1 MEPQSPVLVALE
13 PTKPVMRGWLHLG
26 MTPFVVIAGI
36 VLIVLAP
43 AGVKLACAIYVLSSL
58 FLFGNSALYHR
69 RNWSPTA
76 SAILRRVDHA
86 NIFLFIA
93 GSYTP
98 LAVKLLEGT
107 SQVILLSVIWGI
119 AGLGVL
125 FRVFWLG
132 APRALYTALY
142 IAMGW
147 AALFWLPEFWRTG
160 GPAIVILLAAGGI
173 AYTVGAIIYALKR
186 PNPSPRYFGFHEIF
200 HACTILAAL
209 LHLVAIWLAVLG

>member
-1 MEPQSPVLVALE
+1 M
-13 PTKPVMRGWLHLG
+13 KPVTTIPASPTPEKPMMRGWLHLG
-26 MTPFVVIAGI
+26 MTPFVLIAGI

-43 AGVKLACAIYVLSSL
+43 SGVKLACAIYVLSSL

-69 RNWSPTA
+69 RNWSPAA
-76 SAILRRVDHA
+76 SVVLRRVDHA

-98 LAVKLLEGT
+98 LAVQLLDGT
-107 SQVILLSVIWGI
+107 SQVVLLSVIWGI

-125 FRVFWLG
+125 FRVFWLS

-147 AALFWLPEFWRTG
+147 AAVFWLPDFWRAG
-160 GPAIVILLAAGGI
+160 GPAIVILLAAGGV
-173 AYTVGAIIYALKR
+173 AYTVGAVIYALKR
-186 PNPSPRYFGFHEIF
+186 PNPSPKYFGFHEIF

-209 LHLVAIWLAVLG
+209 LHMVAIWLAVFG